1 MSLSGKV
8 EGEVEIQASADKFFH
23 IFRKKLHH
31 VPNISSER
39 IHAAK
44 VHEGDWENVG
54 SVKHWDITIEG
65 KKTSVKEKIEAIDDD
80 NRILT
85 YSLFDG
91 EISESY
97 KSFKGTLQVIDKENN
112 GGIVKWTFEYE
123 KLSENITAAS
133 PESYLEFA
141 SVVTK
146 DIDDHLLKE

>member
-1 MSLSGKV
+1 LKHSSFAAMAFTYMCITSF
-8 EGEVEIQASADKFFH
+8 AFFV
-23 IFRKKLHH
+23 IKKKNLWND
-31 VPNISSER
+31 V
-39 IHAAK
+39 
-44 VHEGDWENVG
+44 
-54 SVKHWDITIEG
+54 EG

>member
-1 MSLSGKV
+1 MAFTYMCITSF
-8 EGEVEIQASADKFFH
+8 AFFV
-23 IFRKKLHH
+23 IKKKNLWND
-31 VPNISSER
+31 V
-39 IHAAK
+39 
-44 VHEGDWENVG
+44 
-54 SVKHWDITIEG
+54 EG